1 MNATTNL
8 PTLYPSDRG
17 FDARRTAQRT
27 AQPVN
32 LPTTHS
38 VNIVR
43 PRTLTTMICDG
54 TTLEERQTALMRGWN
69 HDAAS
74 VHSAKEAIASMR
86 HRYGFKRCAVPLL
99 TAPDANMKLSKG
111 KRPAYGLTLQS
122 HITRMSDGIRVNA
135 CPSAGQ
141 CIRVCVLNNGS
152 GRYASVQRARDYRTE
167 LFATD
172 PLSALVLIGHELER
186 AVRKAHSKRGPNRGI
201 TFRPNVNSDLD
212 WSAIVGPLLRNLP
225 SVASYGYSKRPAS
238 IGSGALTAESYSAG
252 ERTTADIL
260 ARCDARQIPIAVVTN
275 RAPKSPITQ
284 WHPTR
289 RVVDAD
295 LSDEWIFD
303 GAVIGDLSAKGI
315 ARQLIRPTDERDVL
329 EILANRSFVK
339 SVY

>member
-1 MNATTNL
+1 MITAPNL
-8 PTLYPSDRG
+8 PTIHEIS
-17 FDARRTAQRT
+17 
-27 AQPVN
+27 
-32 LPTTHS
+32 
-38 VNIVR
+38 IVR
-43 PRTLTTMICDG
+43 PRTLTSAICDG
-54 TTLEERQTALMRGWN
+54 TTLEQRQSALMLGWN
-69 HDAAS
+69 HDPAA
-74 VHSAKEAIASMR
+74 VYSAKQAIATMR

-99 TAPDANMKLSKG
+99 TAPDANMKLAKG

-122 HITRMSDGIRVNA
+122 HITRMSDGVRVNA

-172 PLSALVLIGHELER
+172 PISALVLIGHELRR
-186 AVRKAHSKRGPNRGI
+186 AVDKHHTRRGPNRGI

-212 WSAIVGPLLRNLP
+212 WSAIVGTLLTQLP
-225 SVASYGYSKRPAS
+225 SVATYGYSKRPAS
-238 IGSGALTAESYSAG
+238 IGSGALTAESYSAN
-252 ERTTADIL
+252 ERTTAEIL
-260 ARCDARQIPIAVVTN
+260 ARCDERAIPIAVVTN
-275 RAPKSPITQ
+275 RAPHSAITQ

-339 SVY
+339 SVYR